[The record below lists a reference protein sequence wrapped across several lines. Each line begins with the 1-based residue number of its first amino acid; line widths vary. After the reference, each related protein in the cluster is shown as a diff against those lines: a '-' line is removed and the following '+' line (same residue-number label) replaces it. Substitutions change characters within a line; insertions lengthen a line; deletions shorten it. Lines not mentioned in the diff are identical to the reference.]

1 MQDTNSEN
9 EATSP
14 ASHPDQV
21 ADNATNEKSP
31 SSEQPPSPMPYTIY
45 TRSQK
50 RRLRLLLGFATI
62 TSPLTATIY
71 FPLLPL
77 LRTHF
82 NTSAQAINL
91 TITIYIIFQALSPA
105 VFGPLSDSIG
115 RRMVYLI
122 TLALYALGNLGL
134 ALNKSSLAALLVLR
148 AIQSL
153 GASAAFAVSIGVVA
167 DVCVPSERGRMLG
180 PVSMALNLGACVGP
194 VVGGAVAWNSG
205 SYEWVF
211 WALLIVGVTL
221 WVFVGLF
228 LPETARALVGN
239 GSPEAERRW
248 WEESWL
254 IAVKRW
260 LFDRKEEAETKGR
273 SDENAGDV
281 PGRKPIREQWR
292 FLNPLTCLR
301 VMFHWDT
308 FFVLWMQG
316 SFYVVD
322 YTVVA
327 AMPDIFSN
335 IYQFNELQ
343 VGLTYIPRGIGIIA
357 GGYSAGKLMDYNYK
371 TVARKIGW
379 RVDKVAGDDLLHFPI
394 ERTRARGSYSLLIL
408 STAILL
414 GYGWSVTN
422 HAHLAIV
429 LVLQF
434 MQGFS
439 GAVIYNVYNAL
450 LVDVF
455 PESPSTA
462 AAAASVVRCAMAA
475 AGVAILQP
483 LLDALDRG
491 WYFTILG
498 IWSGGCG
505 ALAVSVIQKKGMSW
519 RTRRIKRKNAKD
531 SADSG

>member
-1 MQDTNSEN
+1 MQRTNSEN
-9 EATSP
+9 EAISP
-14 ASHPDQV
+14 ASHSGQV
-21 ADNATNEKSP
+21 EDNATNEKPP
-31 SSEQPPSPMPYTIY
+31 SSEQAPSGMPYTVY

-50 RRLRLLLGFATI
+50 RRLRLLLGFVTI

-82 NTSAQAINL
+82 HTSAEAINL

-115 RRMVYLI
+115 RRLVYLV

-148 AIQSL
+148 AVQSL
-153 GASAAFAVSIGVVA
+153 GASAAFAVSYGVVA

-194 VVGGAVAWNSG
+194 VVGGAVAWTSG

-211 WALLIVGVTL
+211 WALLMVSVTL
-221 WVFVGLF
+221 WVLVGLF
-228 LPETARALVGN
+228 LPETARTLVGS
-239 GSPEAERRW
+239 GGAEAERRW

-254 IAVKRW
+254 VLVKRW
-260 LFDRKEEAETKGR
+260 LFDTKEEAETKSR
-273 SDENAGDV
+273 SEENAGDV
-281 PGRKPIREQWR
+281 PARKPIREQWR
-292 FLNPLTCLR
+292 FFNPLTCLR

-327 AMPDIFSN
+327 AMPDIFSD
-335 IYQFNELQ
+335 IYQLNEFQ
-343 VGLTYIPRGIGIIA
+343 VGLTYVPRGIGIIV
-357 GGYSAGKLMDYNYK
+357 GGYTAGKLMDYNYK
-371 TVARKIGW
+371 IIAKKIGW
-379 RVDKVAGDDLLHFPI
+379 KVDKVAGDDLLQFPI
-394 ERTRARGSYSLLIL
+394 ERARVRGSYSLLIL
-408 STAILL
+408 STAVLL
-414 GYGWSVTN
+414 GYGWSVTK
-422 HAHLAIV
+422 HAHIAIV

-434 MQGFS
+434 MQGFT
-439 GAVIYNVYNAL
+439 GAFFYNIYNAL

-462 AAAASVVRCAMAA
+462 AAAAAIVRCAMAA

-483 LLDALDRG
+483 LLDALGRG
-491 WYFTILG
+491 WYFTSLG

-505 ALAVSVIQKKGMSW
+505 ALAVLVIQKKGMSW
-519 RTRRIKRKNAKD
+519 RTRRIKRKNAEN